1 MGRKYM
7 CRRNKSTY
15 VPRIQAPIS
24 YLAQSHLFP
33 NKSLGSDP
41 ALCAVETRELLGL
54 RLQELEKAGG
64 AA

>member
-1 MGRKYM
+1 VTRL
-7 CRRNKSTY
+7 
-15 VPRIQAPIS
+15 QAPIS
-24 YLAQSHLFP
+24 YLAQYHLFP